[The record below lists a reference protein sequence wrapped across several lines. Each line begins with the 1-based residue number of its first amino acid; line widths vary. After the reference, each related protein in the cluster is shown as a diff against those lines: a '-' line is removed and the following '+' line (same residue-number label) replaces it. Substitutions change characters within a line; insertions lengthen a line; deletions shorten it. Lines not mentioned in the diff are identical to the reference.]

1 MSPKRRLED
10 QSEVETGLGSMGRIR
25 LIRILTEH
33 PNQQYTKYTLAKT
46 TGLNSKEIRRQ
57 IQTLVDLGWVK
68 EFSPEPKTYTANMEN
83 RIVKLAAEFFHRLKL
98 G

>member
-1 MSPKRRLED
+1 MSPKRRVED
-10 QSEVETGLGSMGRIR
+10 RSEVETGLGSMGRIR

-33 PNQQYTKYTLAKT
+33 PNQQYTKYTLART
-46 TGLNSKEIRRQ
+46 TGLNSKEVGRQ

-68 EFSPEPKTYTANMEN
+68 EFSDEPKTYTANMGN
-83 RIVKLAAEFFHRLKL
+83 RVVKLTAEFFHKLKI